1 MNFCP
6 ECGSQLDPD
15 SKFCP
20 SCGHE
25 LSEFENASISITNP
39 PPTPYIPPQSQVQPR
54 YYPPSQVQPR
64 YSSQSD
70 TYGIVALIFGILGL
84 CVLPIIGAIIAI
96 AFGAMSRSRDP
107 NSSTGKAG
115 LVLGV
120 LGILC
125 WVIYFIAIFAMI
137 SSMFNSIPYY

>member
-54 YYPPSQVQPR
+54 YYP
-64 YSSQSD
+64 QSD

-107 NSSTGKAG
+107 NSSIGKAG
-115 LVLGV
+115 MVLGV